1 MKFIK
6 GFLIGVV
13 LLFIVN
19 FFMGFMDKCTLSN
32 VKGMLASS
40 DTTEVKTDSVGEN
53 VINLNI
59 AKYLQ
64 DKYGADSLLV
74 ETISVPSNIY
84 EYYVSGVKGSR
95 KFDNP
100 NERVKKVTFKNGN
113 DEYRILVIYTC
124 NDGVIKAVENDMS
137 PIDTIHPI
145 ENDPNPIQPSQIH
158 SEERKDSIKNNPNNK
173 NIGTPTRENNDFDNE
188 DDV

>member
-1 MKFIK
+1 MNFFK
-6 GFLIGVV
+6 GFVIGCV
-13 LLFIVN
+13 LFFVMN
-19 FFMGFMDKCTLSN
+19 FFIGFMNKCTLEN
-32 VKGMLASS
+32 VKSMLADK
-40 DTTEVKTDSVGEN
+40 DTTEVKVDSIGED

-64 DKYGADSLLV
+64 GKYGADSLLV
-74 ETISVPSNIY
+74 ETISVPSSIY
-84 EYYVSGVKGSR
+84 EYYVSGIKGTR

-100 NERVKKVTFKNGN
+100 NERVKKVTFKKGN

-145 ENDPNPIQPSQIH
+145 ENDPNPIQPSQIQN
-158 SEERKDSIKNNPNNK
+158 EDRKDSIKSNPNNR
-173 NIGTPTRENNDFDNE
+173 NIGTPTKDNADFNNE
-188 DDV
+188 SDV